1 MVQEHNVDVRVRREF
16 APPISAEGDDR
27 ELPAVGDVA
36 GLDAEFLF
44 DRRAGYAFDQQVY
57 NQTPRLNYLL
67 SAHSEP
73 VAQAQ
78 SLCLYFQEFFERGE
92 PLRRIRLTLDLT
104 QFLARVTLNCDQIN
118 LHLIMRRLRLRICKQ
133 GAKGRRTP
141 AATLQRLYLLAF
153 AAPRAPQWAAMN
165 INRSRQKC
173 SLGTANQHFCIDR
186 VRTGCG
192 HADGLK
198 PGQHCGRPTTPGLAC
213 RGGVK
218 GKNAEA

>member
-1 MVQEHNVDVRVRREF
+1 M
-16 APPISAEGDDR
+16 PPVSAERDDR
-27 ELPAVGDVA
+27 KPPAGRNFFGGA
-36 GLDAEFLF
+36 SECFF
-44 DRRAGYAFDQQVY
+44 DRRAGDAFDHQVNY
-57 NQTPRLNYLL
+57 QTPRLNYLL
-67 SAHSEP
+67 SAHSESVP
-73 VAQAQ
+73 QAQ
-78 SLCLYFQEFFERGE
+78 SLCFYFQEFFERGE